1 MNNKAIA
8 MIVAVSMVVVAM
20 SGALAMGS
28 SDAAADEDEIYTNGT
43 SQVVSGE
50 VTRELSVNEQ
60 EFAGYNY
67 TLTWSV
73 AALND
78 SSDTSDLDQKFWKT
92 VLTSTNTVS
101 PTGPSIRYTDNGSS
115 SIGDSGSAFTVDVS
129 HESDAAVGV
138 YSLMVSGGS
147 GTNYLG
153 VKCEIK
159 VTVGDAEKA
168 LASVYY
174 IYTLSKVDAVDNSI
188 QLEDMTMSEFT
199 EFGSYV
205 TEQSGKIGS
214 IDGYYW
220 YATGLPAGISM
231 SENGYV
237 SGVPLAPT
245 TVAVEVNVVATDRT
259 TGETFEGTL
268 SITVNE
274 HVETITGYYI
284 ELEIEGVGQGA
295 VSNGDSFAAVQGETV
310 TLKVYSGNSS
320 AGTLTNATVTAIDED
335 NTVGAVSSQTTGVY
349 SLDSDGTGAYRIVV
363 TVGEEGSQST
373 LSFYLFVTP
382 SLDNI
387 SAGIVVNGG

>member
-1 MNNKAIA
+1 
-8 MIVAVSMVVVAM
+8 
-20 SGALAMGS
+20 
-28 SDAAADEDEIYTNGT
+28 
-43 SQVVSGE
+43 
-50 VTRELSVNEQ
+50 
-60 EFAGYNY
+60 
-67 TLTWSV
+67 
-73 AALND
+73 
-78 SSDTSDLDQKFWKT
+78 
-92 VLTSTNTVS
+92 
-101 PTGPSIRYTDNGSS
+101 
-115 SIGDSGSAFTVDVS
+115 
-129 HESDAAVGV
+129 
-138 YSLMVSGGS
+138 
-147 GTNYLG
+147 
-153 VKCEIK
+153 
-159 VTVGDAEKA
+159 
-168 LASVYY
+168 
-174 IYTLSKVDAVDNSI
+174 
-188 QLEDMTMSEFT
+188 MTMSEFT